1 MNLEQITSL
10 QEAYGYKSMQYMINS
25 GQAWQ
30 MEGSIGRAAM
40 DLLESGACMLPLT
53 PYRDAYANRIPSR
66 DMLQA
71 GSTGTLENSIRFW
84 ERVES
89 GEIELDMDEDY

>member
-1 MNLEQITSL
+1 
-10 QEAYGYKSMQYMINS
+10 MQDMINS

-53 PYRDAYANRIPSR
+53 PHSDAYGNRVPSR
-66 DMLQA
+66 DMLQG
-71 GSTGTLENSIRFW
+71 GSKGTLENSIRFW
-84 ERVES
+84 ERVET

>member
-1 MNLEQITSL
+1 MNLEQITNL
-10 QEAYGYKSMQYMINS
+10 QASYGYTSMQDMINS

-53 PYRDAYANRIPSR
+53 PHRDAYANRIPSR
-66 DMLQA
+66 DILQA
-71 GSTGTLENSIRFW
+71 GSTGTLENSVRFW
-84 ERVES
+84 ERVET

>member
-1 MNLEQITSL
+1 MNLEQIIDL
-10 QEAYGYKSMQYMINS
+10 QVSYGYTSMQDMINS

-53 PYRDAYANRIPSR
+53 PHSDAYGNRVPSR
-66 DMLQA
+66 DMLQG
-71 GSTGTLENSIRFW
+71 GSKGTLENSIRFW
-84 ERVES
+84 ERVET